1 MGDNE
6 SEMETD
12 KHAKMEP
19 GAIPLYKGVGSRIK
33 ENAEAGIE
41 Q

>member
-1 MGDNE
+1 MKVKWKQI
-6 SEMETD
+6 SMP
-12 KHAKMEP
+12 KMEP
-19 GAIPLYKGVGSRIK
+19 GAIPLYKRVGNRIK

>member
-1 MGDNE
+1 MP
-6 SEMETD
+6 
-12 KHAKMEP
+12 KMEP
-19 GAIPLYKGVGSRIK
+19 GAIPLYKRAGNRIK